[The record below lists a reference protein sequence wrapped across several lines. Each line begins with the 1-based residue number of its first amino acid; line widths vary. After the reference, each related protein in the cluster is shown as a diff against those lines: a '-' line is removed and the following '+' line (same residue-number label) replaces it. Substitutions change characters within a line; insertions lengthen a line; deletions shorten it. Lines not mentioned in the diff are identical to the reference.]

1 MIDKVAWLYLK
12 DGRVLGTRSA
22 GKDTY
27 YLPGG
32 KREPGETDVETL
44 VREIREEL
52 SVEIDAAS
60 ARHVGTF
67 EAQAHGHEPGVG
79 LRMACYT
86 ASFTG
91 EPVASAEIAEIAWL
105 TTADADRVSDM
116 ARLVFAHL
124 KERGELS

>member
-22 GKDTY
+22 GNDTF

-52 SVEIDAAS
+52 SVEIDASS
-60 ARHVGTF
+60 ARYAGTF
-67 EAQAHGHEPGVG
+67 EAQAHGKPPGVT

-86 ASFTG
+86 ASFEG

-105 TTADADRVSDM
+105 TSADADRVSDM
-116 ARLVFAHL
+116 ARIVFAHL
-124 KERGELS
+124 RERGELS